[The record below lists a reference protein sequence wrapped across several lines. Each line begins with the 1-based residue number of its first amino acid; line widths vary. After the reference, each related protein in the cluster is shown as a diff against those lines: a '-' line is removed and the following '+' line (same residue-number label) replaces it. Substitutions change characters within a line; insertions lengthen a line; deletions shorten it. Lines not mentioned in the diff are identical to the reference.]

1 MFDLQ
6 LFAVTIRAD
15 IPFGLDLLAVFWKNL
30 VGVELDP
37 VTDLQQAQYLV
48 RSFMC
53 FATSWSVKNVPSSAA
68 AMSW

>member
-1 MFDLQ
+1 MLALQ

-37 VTDLQQAQYLV
+37 VTDLQQADIVTYSYIKKFEMVLV
-48 RSFMC
+48 LSFL
-53 FATSWSVKNVPSSAA
+53 
-68 AMSW
+68 